1 MNTSNN
7 IKHTF
12 NSSRAINPLVTLAVL
27 FFSFVG
33 FSQSNILN
41 AKDPSEIGKKTPEQ
55 IENDNNKFLEY
66 GFIDDRDILWS
77 KIVYETIDLSERINF
92 PLLYPTDDSLY
103 KDERKSLWRIIK
115 EAIMKDSTL
124 TVYNPNNPN
133 FKNIFT
139 REEALRKISIKK
151 DVNGQVAVTQVESAD
166 IRSYDIK
173 GIWYFD
179 KRMGEM
185 KYRLLGIC
193 PVGKDINASSVD
205 PDLPDEVRELNEKNN
220 ANTPLFWLWYPDI
233 RPLLHREKVFNDQ
246 NNALRITFDQL
257 LIARRFNSIIY
268 KVDNVHEDRAI
279 SEYLPKDPF
288 LQLMES
294 NRIKEEIRNFEQDM
308 WNY

>member
-7 IKHTF
+7 ITHTF

-77 KIVYETIDLSERINF
+77 KIVYEKIDLSERINF
-92 PLLYPTDDSLY
+92 PLLYPTNDLLY

-124 TVYNPNNPN
+124 TVYDSNNPN
-133 FKNIFT
+133 FKNIYT
-139 REEALRKISIKK
+139 REEALRKISSKK
-151 DVNGQVAVTQVESAD
+151 DIEGQVAVEKVESAD
-166 IRSYDIK
+166 IRSYNIK

-193 PVGKDINASSVD
+193 PVGRDINAVVDSNSS
-205 PDLPDEVRELNEKNN
+205 NEKDIE
-220 ANTPLFWLWYPDI
+220 NTTLFWLWYPDI
-233 RPLLHREKVFNDQ
+233 RSILHREKVFNDQ

-268 KVDNVHEDRAI
+268 KVDNVHEDRPI
-279 SEYLPKDPF
+279 KDYLPKDPF

>member
-7 IKHTF
+7 ITHTF
-12 NSSRAINPLVTLAVL
+12 NSSRAIIPLVTLVVL

-77 KIVYETIDLSERINF
+77 KIVYERIDLSERINF
-92 PLLYPTDDSLY
+92 PLLYPTNDALY

-115 EAIMKDSTL
+115 EAIINDSIAN
-124 TVYNPNNPN
+124 VYDPSNDN
-133 FKNIFT
+133 FT
-139 REEALRKISIKK
+139 TKISIDSVKNQISSK
-151 DVNGQVAVTQVESAD
+151 EVVNGQVAVKQLESAD

-185 KYRLLGIC
+185 KYRLLGIR
-193 PVGKDINASSVD
+193 PIGKDINASVD
-205 PDLPDEVRELNEKNN
+205 PDLSDEERELNEKNI

-268 KVDNVHEDRAI
+268 KVDNVHEDRPI
-279 SEYLPKDPF
+279 SQYLPKDPF

>member
-1 MNTSNN
+1 MVFLN
-7 IKHTF
+7 
-12 NSSRAINPLVTLAVL
+12 NSSTTNTFLKAAISCVWFAIAL
-27 FFSFVG
+27 FSVVG

-55 IENDNNKFLEY
+55 IANDDNNFLEH

-77 KIVYETIDLSERINF
+77 KIVYEKIDLSERINF
-92 PLLYPTDDSLY
+92 PLLYPTNDNLY

-115 EAIMKDSTL
+115 EAIINDSIKNA
-124 TVYNPNNPN
+124 YDPSNDN
-133 FKNIFT
+133 FT
-139 REEALRKISIKK
+139 TKISIDSVKGQIFSK
-151 DVNGQVAVTQVESAD
+151 EIVNGQEAFKQLESAD

-185 KYRLLGIC
+185 KYRLLGIR
-193 PVGKDINASSVD
+193 PVGKDINASVD
-205 PDLPDEVRELNEKNN
+205 PDLTEEEQELNQENI
-220 ANTPLFWLWYPDI
+220 ANTPLFWIWYPDL
-233 RPLLHREKVFNDQ
+233 RPLVHKEKVFNER

-257 LIARRFNSIIY
+257 LTARRFNAYIY
-268 KVDNVHEDRAI
+268 KVDNVHEDRTI
-279 SEYLPKDPF
+279 STYLPKDPF
-288 LQLMES
+288 LQMLES

>member
-12 NSSRAINPLVTLAVL
+12 NSSRAIIPLVTLAVL

-77 KIVYETIDLSERINF
+77 KIVYEKIDLSERINF
-92 PLLYPTDDSLY
+92 PLLYPTNDLLY

-124 TVYNPNNPN
+124 TVYNPNNAN

-139 REEALRKISIKK
+139 REEALGQIKK
-151 DVNGQVAVTQVESAD
+151 NKTVNSQKINDEVESKD
-166 IRSYDIK
+166 IRLYYIK

-193 PVGKDINASSVD
+193 PVGRDIKAVVDSKSSA
-205 PDLPDEVRELNEKNN
+205 EEQLNDKNN
-220 ANTPLFWLWYPDI
+220 ETELFWLWYPDI
-233 RPLLHREKVFNDQ
+233 RPILHREKVFNDQ

-268 KVDNVHEDRAI
+268 KVDNVHEDRPI
-279 SEYLPKDPF
+279 KQYLPKDPF

>member
-7 IKHTF
+7 VTYTS
-12 NSSRAINPLVTLAVL
+12 NSSRAIIPLFTLVVL
-27 FFSFVG
+27 FTGLVG

-55 IENDNNKFLEY
+55 IENDNNKFLKY

-77 KIVYETIDLSERINF
+77 KIVYERIDLSERINL
-92 PLLYPTDDSLY
+92 PLLYPTNDALY

-115 EAIMKDSTL
+115 EAIINDSIAS
-124 TVYNPNNPN
+124 VYEPFNDN
-133 FKNIFT
+133 FT
-139 REEALRKISIKK
+139 TKISIDSVKNQISFK
-151 DVNGQVAVTQVESAD
+151 EVVEGQVAVNQLESED

-185 KYRLLGIC
+185 KYRLLGIR
-193 PVGKDINASSVD
+193 PVGKDINASVD
-205 PDLPDEVRELNEKNN
+205 PDLSYEERELIEEKI

-233 RPLLHREKVFNDQ
+233 RPLLHREKVFNER

-257 LIARRFNSIIY
+257 LIARRFNSYIY
-268 KVDNVHEDRAI
+268 KVDNVHEDRTI
-279 SEYLPKDPF
+279 STYLPKDPF
-288 LQLMES
+288 LQMMES

>member
-1 MNTSNN
+1 MNISNN
-7 IKHTF
+7 VTYTS
-12 NSSRAINPLVTLAVL
+12 NSSRAIIPLFTLVVL
-27 FFSFVG
+27 FTGLVG

-55 IENDNNKFLEY
+55 IENDNNKFLKY

-77 KIVYETIDLSERINF
+77 KIVYERIDLSERINL
-92 PLLYPTDDSLY
+92 PLLYPTNDALY

-115 EAIMKDSTL
+115 EAIINDSIAS
-124 TVYNPNNPN
+124 VYEPFNDN
-133 FKNIFT
+133 FT
-139 REEALRKISIKK
+139 TKISIDSVKNQISFK
-151 DVNGQVAVTQVESAD
+151 EVVEGQVAVNQLESED

-185 KYRLLGIC
+185 KYRLLGIR
-193 PVGKDINASSVD
+193 PVGKDINASVD
-205 PDLPDEVRELNEKNN
+205 PDLSYEERELIEEKI

-233 RPLLHREKVFNDQ
+233 RPLLHREKVFNER

-257 LIARRFNSIIY
+257 LIARRFNSYIY
-268 KVDNVHEDRAI
+268 KVDNVHEDRTI
-279 SEYLPKDPF
+279 STYLPKDPF
-288 LQLMES
+288 LQMMES

>member
-12 NSSRAINPLVTLAVL
+12 NSSRAIIPLVTLAVL

-77 KIVYETIDLSERINF
+77 KIVYEKIDLSERINF
-92 PLLYPTDDSLY
+92 PLLYPINDLLY

-124 TVYNPNNPN
+124 TVYNPNNAN

-139 REEALRKISIKK
+139 REEALGQIKK
-151 DVNGQVAVTQVESAD
+151 NKTVNSQKIIDEVESKD
-166 IRSYDIK
+166 IRSYYIK

-193 PVGKDINASSVD
+193 PVGRDIKAVVDSKSSA
-205 PDLPDEVRELNEKNN
+205 EEQLNDKNN
-220 ANTPLFWLWYPDI
+220 ETELFWLWYPDI
-233 RPLLHREKVFNDQ
+233 RSILHREKVFNDQ

-257 LIARRFNSIIY
+257 LIARRFNSIIN
-268 KVDNVHEDRAI
+268 KVDNVHEDRLI
-279 SEYLPKDPF
+279 SQYLPKDPF

-294 NRIKEEIRNFEQDM
+294 IRIKEEIRNFEQDM

>member
-12 NSSRAINPLVTLAVL
+12 NSSGAIIPLVTLAVL

-77 KIVYETIDLSERINF
+77 KIVYEKIDLSERINF
-92 PLLYPTDDSLY
+92 PLLYPTNDLLY

-133 FKNIFT
+133 FKNIYT
-139 REEALRKISIKK
+139 REEALRKFSSKK
-151 DVNGQVAVTQVESAD
+151 DVEGQVAVTQVESAD
-166 IRSYDIK
+166 IRSYNIK

-193 PVGKDINASSVD
+193 PVGRDINAVVNSNSST
-205 PDLPDEVRELNEKNN
+205 EKDIE
-220 ANTPLFWLWYPDI
+220 NTTLFWLWYPDI

-268 KVDNVHEDRAI
+268 KVDNVHEDRPI
-279 SEYLPKDPF
+279 SQYLPKDPF

-294 NRIKEEIRNFEQDM
+294 NRIKEEIRNF
-308 WNY
+308 